1 MNRIRYEKYNQSYLL
16 TKTKHAFLLI
26 TQELSYTVK
35 PLLTDATEQC
45 SPAL

>member
-16 TKTKHAFLLI
+16 TKHAFLLV
-26 TQELSYTVK
+26 TEELSYTVK
-35 PLLTDATEQC
+35 SLLTYATEQC